1 MFPTLARGAVL
12 LGDAVA
18 TGGRGLISGP
28 LGSSNP
34 PHRPSCDGGSSRS
47 GGSSGSGSGSGSGSS
62 GSSSAA
68 SSATSSSNSSTTTSL
83 PNSSLYAIRTSSRFN
98 FARPSFEVSRRL
110 SVEAS
115 AQSAKKFVRRVRNSF
130 RSSPPLP
137 PSPLDMRERQE
148 ISSTWRH
155 QQSKKPEK
163 DIGRRGASF
172 AASRATLPAVTAI
185 ARCRFVARGGMKAI
199 CDSAKLGAGGGSR
212 SRIESHALLPL
223 QLYPLAKTDR
233 LFSAVLFAAASRCS
247 ALPFALNFHHRIGLE
262 CLPHRSDLSELR
274 KTRKR
279 RSHPRRDD
287 RARLQRT
294 PVFLSL
300 DGYRPLFPSLSHPL
314 FSPLLSLH
322 SKPQRPF
329 SRSTSPRSRMSSRPP
344 PCTSSIPRRRRPPPL
359 PRPPPPRRP
368 CRPS

>member
-1 MFPTLARGAVL
+1 MVLECFFPPFPFFRSEFFLKTSPRGDFLHASLFLLLLVHEELQLSHQLFELAMFPTLARGAVL

-47 GGSSGSGSGSGSGSS
+47 GGSSGSGSGSGSS

-172 AASRATLPAVTAI
+172 AASRATPPAVTAI
-185 ARCRFVARGGMKAI
+185 ARYRFVARGGMKAI
-199 CDSAKLGAGGGSR
+199 CDSAKLGAGGGLSI
-212 SRIESHALLPL
+212 S
-223 QLYPLAKTDR
+223 DR
-233 LFSAVLFAAASRCS
+233 EPRLAAS
-247 ALPFALNFHHRIGLE
+247 ATLPSGKN
-262 CLPHRSDLSELR
+262 
-274 KTRKR
+274 
-279 RSHPRRDD
+279 
-287 RARLQRT
+287 
-294 PVFLSL
+294 
-300 DGYRPLFPSLSHPL
+300 
-314 FSPLLSLH
+314 
-322 SKPQRPF
+322 
-329 SRSTSPRSRMSSRPP
+329 
-344 PCTSSIPRRRRPPPL
+344 
-359 PRPPPPRRP
+359 
-368 CRPS
+368 